1 MKLKAKE
8 KLQII
13 SNLAT
18 MLSSGIPI
26 LEALDTLLEDSKG
39 NATQVLKTLRESVN
53 AGKPMSDGMAKLPK
67 VFDAVTINI
76 IRAAETAG
84 TLEDALHDLT
94 KTIKKDM
101 AFNDRIRTAMLYPGF
116 IMAVFVGVLLLILL
130 FVIPR
135 ISKVFEGLRVD
146 LPLPTQILI
155 HVSNFMLHYSL
166 YMLAG
171 LVVAIVVL
179 IVLFKTQKKAI
190 ANFFLGL
197 PLLKPIGRLVDLTRF
212 TRSMGQLLKAGVPVA
227 EALKLSANVVNKR
240 EISVLITNMYESVSD
255 GRPISDGLKGADK
268 ILPPIMRHILQ
279 TAERTGTLE
288 ASMLELSEYCDTQ
301 VSRTLKNLTAL
312 IEPVLIVF
320 IGLLVGG
327 MMLAIIAPIYG
338 IISQISKR

>member
-1 MKLKAKE
+1 MKLSAKE
-8 KLQII
+8 KLTIV

-39 NATQVLKTLRESVN
+39 NATKVLKILRDTVN
-53 AGKPMSDGMAKLPK
+53 AGKPMSDGMAKVPR

-76 IRAAETAG
+76 IRASETAG

-94 KTIKKDM
+94 RTIKKDM

-116 IMAVFVGVLLLILL
+116 ILAVFVGVLLLILL

-135 ISKVFEGLRVD
+135 ISKVFEGLRVE

-155 HVSNFMLHYSL
+155 QISNFMIHYTWF
-166 YMLAG
+166 MFGG
-171 LVVAIVVL
+171 LVLIIVLLV
-179 IVLFKTQKKAI
+179 VLFKTKKKAI
-190 ANFFLGL
+190 ANFFLSL
-197 PLLKPIGRLVDLTRF
+197 PLLKNIGRLVDLTRM

-240 EISVLITNMYESVSD
+240 EIAALINNMYEAVSA
-255 GRPISDGLKGADK
+255 GRPMSDGLKGADK

-288 ASMLELSEYCDTQ
+288 TSMLELADYCDTQ